1 LALGPRKKPT
11 DFDDNPD
18 HITLGFWLRLRL
30 GGTPPY
36 FAREDCVIWRL
47 FDRDNFATSVA
58 LAEVCVLLSVVLM
71 LYGAAAV
78 IGGGSGLEVFVRKT
92 VVIRST

>member
-1 LALGPRKKPT
+1 L
-11 DFDDNPD
+11 
-18 HITLGFWLRLRL
+18 
-30 GGTPPY
+30 
-36 FAREDCVIWRL
+36 
-47 FDRDNFATSVA
+47 
-58 LAEVCVLLSVVLM
+58 